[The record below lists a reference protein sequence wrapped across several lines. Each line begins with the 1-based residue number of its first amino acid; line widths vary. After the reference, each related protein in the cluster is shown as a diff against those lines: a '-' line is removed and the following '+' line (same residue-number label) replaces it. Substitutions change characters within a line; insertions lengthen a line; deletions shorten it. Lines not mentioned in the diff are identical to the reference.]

1 MSLKKETNSF
11 IFEGEK
17 IKFDFFDEENEEDKI
32 EMKKLKNILS
42 NSENN
47 IEQEEDDNKDL
58 NNITSV
64 SDTDKVYVGEVKD
77 GTKKSQESE
86 YEIEDELNET
96 SLTNKKCDEEPK
108 ELEEIINNKNN
119 NETIKNEE
127 LNKNAK
133 INLNNQNKILN
144 NIKQD
149 EDFMLNKNNNEKNN
163 NNNKNKNKNKN
174 RIFII
179 KKIKLRSKKI
189 QLLRKKKGLHII
201 RKKDSD
207 TIRKK
212 IKTYFHNYILDLLNS
227 KIKKLNIEK
236 RINEHEQI
244 ISKEKINY
252 KKVKKFLKFNNKF
265 TTNVSI
271 NNNRNLL
278 SKKLSYILKNE
289 PISSKYKAYDLKNN
303 YYLTNYLLSLKID
316 SDIHRVLDLTYMEL
330 FNAFIKSINFK
341 NILKKIKNKDGEIYM
356 NKFKYES
363 NNYISYFKNTR
374 AKKISRIEYNKKIHY
389 KDKIKDRNKPKNTKS
404 ILINNLNNES
414 LNYIYKDMN
423 EMPIISQ
430 VNSNISLIE
439 DCYDFFDISLNQKYL
454 EEKSFNEPQ
463 IKTINIHEKNNKYLK
478 SINEKNYEKKYEDKD
493 IYSFENIFYN
503 ENEDCFWDENK
514 NKNKILFNNNLS
526 NINDDELLQE
536 KNQIYIND
544 DFNTIIKKA
553 TRDSSK
559 TFEFE
564 NISTKFIEIQDN
576 NDFNNKNNVEIFKEF
591 L

>member
-179 KKIKLRSKKI
+179 KKIKLRSKK
-189 QLLRKKKGLHII
+189 
-201 RKKDSD
+201 
-207 TIRKK
+207 
-212 IKTYFHNYILDLLNS
+212 
-227 KIKKLNIEK
+227 
-236 RINEHEQI
+236 
-244 ISKEKINY
+244 
-252 KKVKKFLKFNNKF
+252 
-265 TTNVSI
+265 
-271 NNNRNLL
+271 
-278 SKKLSYILKNE
+278 
-289 PISSKYKAYDLKNN
+289 
-303 YYLTNYLLSLKID
+303 
-316 SDIHRVLDLTYMEL
+316 
-330 FNAFIKSINFK
+330 
-341 NILKKIKNKDGEIYM
+341 
-356 NKFKYES
+356 
-363 NNYISYFKNTR
+363 
-374 AKKISRIEYNKKIHY
+374 
-389 KDKIKDRNKPKNTKS
+389 
-404 ILINNLNNES
+404 
-414 LNYIYKDMN
+414 
-423 EMPIISQ
+423 
-430 VNSNISLIE
+430 
-439 DCYDFFDISLNQKYL
+439 
-454 EEKSFNEPQ
+454 
-463 IKTINIHEKNNKYLK
+463 
-478 SINEKNYEKKYEDKD
+478 
-493 IYSFENIFYN
+493 
-503 ENEDCFWDENK
+503 
-514 NKNKILFNNNLS
+514 
-526 NINDDELLQE
+526 
-536 KNQIYIND
+536 
-544 DFNTIIKKA
+544 NTIIK
-553 TRDSSK
+553 
-559 TFEFE
+559 E
-564 NISTKFIEIQDN
+564 
-576 NDFNNKNNVEIFKEF
+576 KERITYYKEKRF
-591 L
+591 RYY